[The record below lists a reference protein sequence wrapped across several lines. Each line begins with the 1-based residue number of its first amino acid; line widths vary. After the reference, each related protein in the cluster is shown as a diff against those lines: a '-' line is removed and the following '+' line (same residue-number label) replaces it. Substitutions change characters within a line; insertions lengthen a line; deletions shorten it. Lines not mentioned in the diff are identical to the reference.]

1 MTDLLS
7 DVDTP
12 SDAELISRVRGG
24 DVAAYG
30 ELFCRHVQDA
40 ANRLARQLVRG
51 PDADDLV
58 SEAFAKVLSASS
70 RAVAAPTWRSG
81 PTC

>member
-30 ELFCRHVQDA
+30 DLFSRHQDA
-40 ANRLARQLVRG
+40 AHRLARQLVRG

-58 SEAFAKVLSASS
+58 SEAFAKVLACC
-70 RAVAAPTWRSG
+70 RAAAAPTSPSA

>member
-1 MTDLLS
+1 MTELLHDL
-7 DVDTP
+7 DTT

-30 ELFCRHVQDA
+30 DLFTRHVDA
-40 ANRLARQLVRG
+40 ATRLSKQLVRG

-58 SEAFAKVLSASS
+58 SEAFTKVLHVLQGGAARMS
-70 RAVAAPTWRSG
+70 RFAPT
-81 PTC
+81 C

>member
-7 DVDTP
+7 DVETP

-30 ELFCRHVQDA
+30 DLFCRHNDA
-40 ANRLARQLVRG
+40 ASRLARQLVRG
-51 PDADDLV
+51 PDSDDLV
-58 SEAFAKVLSASS
+58 SEAFAKVLSCS
-70 RAVAAPTWRSG
+70 RAAAVRTSRSAPT
-81 PTC
+81 C